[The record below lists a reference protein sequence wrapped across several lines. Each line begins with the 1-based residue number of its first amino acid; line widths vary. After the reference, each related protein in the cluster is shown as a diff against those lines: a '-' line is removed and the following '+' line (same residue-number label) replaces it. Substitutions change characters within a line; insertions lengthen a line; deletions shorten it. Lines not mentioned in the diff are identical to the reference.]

1 MEGEESFDV
10 QFQPIGKRV
19 KVAAS
24 TTIFEAARNAGIE
37 LASACGGEGNCG
49 QCQVILMEGEATP
62 MTRDEEFILTEL
74 ERLNGMRLACCVQAL
89 SDLIIQIPKSSMI
102 TGQRLQIASELKEI
116 DPDPLVRAYPLELA
130 KPTLQDVRSDMTRVL
145 DGLRDQYN
153 LEGLNANPKVICS
166 APAILREHNWHVEAI
181 VREGEIVGFGPPG
194 TPLLGLAVDLGTT
207 KIAAYLINLATGLQL
222 AAIGVP
228 NPQIGYGEDVISRL
242 NHVYRNSEGG
252 KVLAQKVRQVLD
264 EILGELLSQV
274 SARREDVVEACI
286 VGNTAMIHLLLEL
299 PVHQLVKAPYVA
311 AASMALD
318 IRADRLGL
326 HMAPGAFVYI
336 PPCIGGFVGADHVAM
351 ILASDMDQ
359 TEKVILGIDIGTN
372 TEIAIR
378 KPGMPYVTSASCASG
393 PAFEGAH
400 VHDGMRAAT
409 GAIEKVRITGN
420 HLELVTIDNAP
431 AIGLC
436 GSGIIDTV
444 AELYRVGLID
454 KHGRIQRDQG
464 NVRTGQH
471 GAEFMLVPAEKSG
484 TGMDIII
491 DQKDINE
498 IQLAKGAIQAGLNIL
513 LEVTGTK
520 HTEVEEVIIAGAFG
534 SFLNVRNA
542 IAMGLFP
549 ELPNARYRQ
558 VGNAAAIGAKWILIS
573 KAARLRA
580 QRIAAQV
587 QYHELTIYPRFSRIF
602 ALGMLF
608 PEKTGSGRF

>member
-1 MEGEESFDV
+1 MNGKESFDI

-19 KVAAS
+19 KVAADTS
-24 TTIFEAARNAGIE
+24 IFEAARKTGIE

-49 QCQVILMEGEATP
+49 QCQVILTEGKAT
-62 MTRDEEFILTEL
+62 TTTSDEEFILTEL
-74 ERLNGMRLACCVQAL
+74 ERLNGTRLACCTWAL
-89 SDLIIQIPKSSMI
+89 SDLNIQIPKSSLI
-102 TGQRLQIASELKEI
+102 IGQRLQITSELKEI
-116 DPDPLVRAYPLELA
+116 DPDPVVRAYPLELS
-130 KPTLQDVRSDMTRVL
+130 KPTLKDIRSDMTRIL
-145 DGLRDQYN
+145 EGLRDHYSQD
-153 LEGLNANPKVICS
+153 GLNANPKVICS
-166 APAILREHNWHVEAI
+166 VPSILREQNWHIDVV
-181 VREGEIVGFGPPG
+181 VRNGEIVRIAPPG
-194 TPLLGLAVDLGTT
+194 APLLGFAIDLGTT
-207 KIAAYLINLATGLQL
+207 KIAAYLVDLTTGLQL
-222 AAIGVP
+222 AAIGAP

-242 NHVYRNSEGG
+242 SHVIRNPEGG
-252 KVLAQKVRQVLD
+252 NVLTQKVRQALD
-264 EILGELLSQV
+264 DILGDLV
-274 SARREDVVEACI
+274 KKADACREDVVEACI

-299 PVHQLVKAPYVA
+299 PVDQLVKAPYVA
-311 AASMALD
+311 ATSSTLD
-318 IRADRLGL
+318 IHTDRLGL
-326 HMAPGAFVYI
+326 HMAPGAFVHI

-378 KPGMPYVTSASCASG
+378 KPGITYLTSASCASG

-400 VHDGMRAAT
+400 VHNGMRAAT
-409 GAIEKVRITGN
+409 GAIEKVRITEN
-420 HLELVTIDNAP
+420 KVELVTIDDAP

-454 KHGRIQRDQG
+454 KHGRFRGDQG
-464 NVRTGQH
+464 RVRSGQH
-471 GAEFMLVPAEKSG
+471 GAEFMLVPAEKSI
-484 TGMDIII
+484 TGGDIVI
-491 DQKDINE
+491 DQNDINE

-549 ELPNARYRQ
+549 KLPNARYRQ
-558 VGNAAAIGAKWILIS
+558 IGNAAAIGAKWILVS
-573 KAARLRA
+573 KTARLRA
-580 QRIAAQV
+580 QRIAADAN
-587 QYHELTIYPRFSRIF
+587 YHELTTYPKFSRKF

-608 PEKTGSGRF
+608 PEKNGPDRF